1 MTVGNKLIDSV
12 IDTTLLC
19 ESNAQITFSP
29 EQLDITVPLGP
40 FLTLSNLGSFGFHV
54 GALTSVRGVLPV
66 KGNSVYKAV
75 WRKVT
80 GLMGLESHVN
90 VTLWLARFW
99 FILVTLVMCRH
110 LVLTFYHSKSSST
123 IFSFLLKPSANRR
136 VAVETTEELWP
147 ELLSGVF

>member
-19 ESNAQITFSP
+19 EPNAQITFSP

-90 VTLWLARFW
+90 VTLWLASYFGNAQTSG
-99 FILVTLVMCRH
+99 INC
-110 LVLTFYHSKSSST
+110 
-123 IFSFLLKPSANRR
+123 
-136 VAVETTEELWP
+136 
-147 ELLSGVF
+147 LS

>member
-12 IDTTLLC
+12 IDITLLC

-29 EQLDITVPLGP
+29 EQLDIMVPLGP
-40 FLTLSNLGSFGFHV
+40 FLTLSNLGSFGFHL
-54 GALTSVRGVLPV
+54 GALTPVRGVLPV
-66 KGNSVYKAV
+66 KGNSVYKAA

-99 FILVTLVMCRH
+99 FILVTLVMGRH
-110 LVLTFYHSKSSST
+110 LVLTAYSKASST
-123 IFSFLLKPSANRR
+123 VFSFLSSQILCDG
-136 VAVETTEELWP
+136 E
-147 ELLSGVF
+147 